1 MARLV
6 GAEESRI
13 QNSGRATKLAQM
25 IRAGASRR
33 TTSRKA
39 MRGMG
44 KGDLWLPMWPG
55 SWI

>member
-44 KGDLWLPMWPG
+44 KGDLWLPM
-55 SWI
+55 